1 MHFCST
7 FTRDTQI
14 ECSLVITEDCDF
26 SVYSSESQL
35 NIFRLIQEA
44 LNNAAKHSKAEEITV
59 VIRKDSSSGTDR
71 LRIFITDDGIGFN
84 FESASFLDSHFGLK
98 GMKERTKFLN
108 GTLEINT
115 APGESTEVKIMIPY
129 KDN

>member
-1 MHFCST
+1 M
-7 FTRDTQI
+7 
-14 ECSLVITEDCDF
+14 
-26 SVYSSESQL
+26 
-35 NIFRLIQEA
+35 
-44 LNNAAKHSKAEEITV
+44 
-59 VIRKDSSSGTDR
+59 
-71 LRIFITDDGIGFN
+71 RIIITDDGIGFN

-115 APGESTEVKIMIPY
+115 APSEGTEVKIMIPY